1 MSSPSCCVTGSERYV
16 LFPGFGSRRN
26 IGCAS
31 TLQINQ
37 FAALAGF
44 RDQNPTPPRRTIT
57 IAADT
62 DLATDTRWDARC
74 VIPYVIRPQQQLFA
88 DHHRAAITD
97 TLDPGVH
104 DPVYHPL
111 QPPVDCVAH
120 QPYGQYR

>member
-1 MSSPSCCVTGSERYV
+1 MTGSERYV